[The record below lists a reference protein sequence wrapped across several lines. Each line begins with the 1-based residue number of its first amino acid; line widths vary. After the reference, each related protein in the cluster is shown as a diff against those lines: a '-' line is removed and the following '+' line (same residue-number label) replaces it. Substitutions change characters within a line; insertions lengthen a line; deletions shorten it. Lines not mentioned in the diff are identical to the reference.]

1 MGLES
6 PFQADQV
13 ESEEDEYESDPNGA
27 AQDDD
32 PVSMAFRAV
41 VDESGSIGFGPDGAS
56 QAGHSTDTETDDEEI
71 VFQSV

>member
-6 PFQADQV
+6 PFQGEEQHSDQDAYG
-13 ESEEDEYESDPNGA
+13 SNTEEN

-41 VDESGSIGFGPDGAS
+41 VDDGGSIGFGPDGSS

-71 VFQSV
+71 VFQ

>member
-6 PFQADQV
+6 PFKAEEHDSDDEAYGSNAD
-13 ESEEDEYESDPNGA
+13 EGT
-27 AQDDD
+27 QDDD

-41 VDESGSIGFGPDGAS
+41 VDDGGSIGFGPDGSS

-71 VFQSV
+71 VFQ

>member
-6 PFQADQV
+6 PFKPDFLG
-13 ESEEDEYESDPNGA
+13 SEDDAYDSEPEGA

-41 VDESGSIGFGPDGAS
+41 VDDGGSIGFGPDGSS

-71 VFQSV
+71 VFQ